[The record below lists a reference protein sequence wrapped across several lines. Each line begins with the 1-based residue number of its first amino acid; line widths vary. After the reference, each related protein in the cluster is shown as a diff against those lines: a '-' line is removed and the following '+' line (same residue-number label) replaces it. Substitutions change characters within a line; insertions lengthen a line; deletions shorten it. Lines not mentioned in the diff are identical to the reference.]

1 MSKLLLFVVNRP
13 SRTDTPVILS
23 GVESRVACT
32 VLSKDSPPAL
42 PRKSAL
48 TGIMKVFG
56 NKSQRIGPVPSP
68 AIALQEELMAN
79 GQIPD
84 NYNSN
89 DSMHGADMPQS
100 LSSQGI
106 SSLAASTVSSKDSPP
121 SEPRKSALTGIMKVF
136 GNKSQRS
143 GPVPNPAVSLQEEL
157 NANERAL
164 DRCDSQDSTAASTVP
179 SKDSP
184 PSEPRKSALTGIL
197 KVFGNKSQ
205 RSGPV
210 SNPAVALQ
218 EELNANERAFDHCNS
233 QDSMHGTGMPQPL
246 TDQKYGDKSLDESR
260 KLSLIA
266 VARRDAAYRARVVHE
281 TWLVNKTETT
291 RTKDT
296 STEGSTRMWS
306 SQSSMELEHAARKQA
321 VSMMHDDEL
330 YKPVE
335 STELG
340 PIVSIV

>member
-13 SRTDTPVILS
+13 SRTDNPVILS

-56 NKSQRIGPVPSP
+56 NRSQRIGSVPSP

-143 GPVPNPAVSLQEEL
+143 GPV
-157 NANERAL
+157 
-164 DRCDSQDSTAASTVP
+164 
-179 SKDSP
+179 
-184 PSEPRKSALTGIL
+184 
-197 KVFGNKSQ
+197 
-205 RSGPV
+205 

-246 TDQKYGDKSLDESR
+246 TDQKYGDKSLDENR

-296 STEGSTRMWS
+296 RAEGSTRMWS